1 MAQKIITL
9 ADFKRLYHE
18 DVAKGTMTKDERQK
32 QFSDF
37 WDSLPDY
44 VEGGKNGVVPKRKPK
59 TQL

>member
-18 DVAKGTMTKDERQK
+18 DVAKGNLKKADRQK

-37 WDSLPDY
+37 WESLPDY
-44 VEGGKNGVVPKRKPK
+44 VEGGENGVVPKRKKK
-59 TQL
+59 TKV